1 MPIVMTD
8 RSSALLQ
15 QLRVAL
21 LVPAL
26 GLSLG
31 MIPGAAQA
39 QNRVYSP
46 LQLPSN
52 NSVADTLSEKDIPTG
67 QGGFA
72 RDYTVTLQSG
82 DQVAID
88 LTSEAFDTVA
98 TLLSDQGE
106 TVGENDDGPDG
117 GTSSLLFV
125 RITKSGPYVI
135 RVRSF
140 GEAKGGPF
148 TLKMTRLKPI

>member
-1 MPIVMTD
+1 MTD
-8 RSSALLQ
+8 RSSSLLQRLQTALLI
-15 QLRVAL
+15 
-21 LVPAL
+21 PAL
-26 GLSLG
+26 GLTLG
-31 MIPGAAQA
+31 LAPEAAQA
-39 QNRVYSP
+39 QQGRVYSP
-46 LQLPSN
+46 LQFPSS

-72 RDYTVTLQSG
+72 RDYSITLQAG

-125 RITKSGPYVI
+125 RITKGGSYVI

-148 TLKMTRLKPI
+148 TLKLTRLKPI